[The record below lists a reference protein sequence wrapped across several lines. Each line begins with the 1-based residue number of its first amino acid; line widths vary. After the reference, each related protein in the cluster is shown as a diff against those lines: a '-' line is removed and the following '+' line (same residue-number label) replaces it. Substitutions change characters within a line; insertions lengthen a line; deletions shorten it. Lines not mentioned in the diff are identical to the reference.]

1 MKKIAYIILT
11 CEKYLQTR
19 VSWQFQNCF
28 KYINKKDMAYA
39 KKYSTQ
45 EIIKRIHSNPMIKKH

>member
-19 VSWQFQNCF
+19 VPWQFQNCF
-28 KYINKKDMAYA
+28 KYINKKDFKDEFLYCHVQN
-39 KKYSTQ
+39 Q
-45 EIIKRIHSNPMIKKH
+45 EKIR